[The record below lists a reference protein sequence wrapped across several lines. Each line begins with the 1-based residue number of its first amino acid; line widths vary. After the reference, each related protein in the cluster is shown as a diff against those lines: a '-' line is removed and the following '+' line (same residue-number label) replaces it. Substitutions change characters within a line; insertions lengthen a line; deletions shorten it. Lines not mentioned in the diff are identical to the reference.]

1 MGKILLKLSINL
13 VSIIWILLRW
23 LSIAWLEEKILPYLQ
38 VIAKWIGV
46 PMVAVEGFLVGVIFL
61 ASIWWII
68 SSIRKQKLNQS
79 EATKELED
87 IKSALIT
94 MNAYESE
101 VATRKANQQCPEN
114 IAKQI
119 HDDFFV
125 IFDARAFM
133 SILQRAIENDID
145 PLIDFFKKFGDILD
159 GNEYGLKVEL
169 EDTEPYKSSRMDL
182 AQKRQ
187 KLHTAKKRR
196 AITQENI
203 NRVCSLTYGL
213 NSSILLRGVLRS
225 APKTNG
231 IVHPAIRIVLVSLE
245 GIETLIENSLT
256 EMLDNLENEW
266 KVKVDT
272 AKFDTT
278 QLQTLLSLL
287 STLKETK

>member
-1 MGKILLKLSINL
+1 
-13 VSIIWILLRW
+13 
-23 LSIAWLEEKILPYLQ
+23 LEEKILPYLQ

-169 EDTEPYKSSRMDL
+169 EDIEPYKSSRMNL

-187 KLHTAKKRR
+187 KLHMTRKRR